1 MRAIIIILAMLFS
14 GCTTTKP
21 SVVEYRVAIDTL
33 KINNIATGCK
43 DKSLKISDAFSS
55 NSLMSLNMDYT
66 ESNNRVFSYSQS
78 QWQESPNSFI
88 TMELLKSIRNSGLFE
103 SVHSLK
109 SRIKSNLI
117 LETNIEEFMQFYSED
132 MKESHVNIAV
142 SLTLVDAKT
151 NVVIS
156 TKTFNSKVAAKSLDA
171 KGGADAVNLAL
182 FEIISQN
189 IEWLSGVCK

>member
-21 SVVEYRVAIDTL
+21 SVVEYRVVIDAL

-66 ESNNRVFSYSQS
+66 ESNNRVFSYSQA

-88 TMELLKSIRNSGLFE
+88 TMEFLKSIRNSGLFE
-103 SVHSLK
+103 SVHSSK